1 MQAFLLETVIELI
14 FVVSCI
20 TIQCCN
26 VLLHKP
32 IPRRNYQTI
41 ELKTLDFGDF
51 HAENGERLH
60 RVPKYKV

>member
-1 MQAFLLETVIELI
+1 
-14 FVVSCI
+14 VSCI